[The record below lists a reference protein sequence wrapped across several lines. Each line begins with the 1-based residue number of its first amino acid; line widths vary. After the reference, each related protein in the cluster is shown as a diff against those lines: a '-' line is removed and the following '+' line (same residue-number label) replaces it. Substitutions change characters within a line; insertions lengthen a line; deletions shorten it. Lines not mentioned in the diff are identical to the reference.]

1 MPEGKMVNK
10 SRAPLLDRHFQPDE
24 IRLTS
29 LLCNRA
35 TAGLLWTNQQDPA
48 VTPALA
54 LLIS

>member
-1 MPEGKMVNK
+1 MVNK